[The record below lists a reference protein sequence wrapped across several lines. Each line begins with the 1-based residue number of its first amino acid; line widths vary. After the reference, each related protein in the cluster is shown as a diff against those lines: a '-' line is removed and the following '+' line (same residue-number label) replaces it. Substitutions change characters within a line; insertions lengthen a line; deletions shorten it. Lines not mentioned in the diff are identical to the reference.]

1 MEAPITYKLNTGQSA
16 STAYYPVINL
26 FTNKVLAKAEE
37 SIAPIADGCR
47 RYIIEYELE
56 SPRSVEEYTYELL
69 NLGVL
74 WRTYGGMAL
83 SVKTAPFRLLALLAG
98 VRKKNT
104 LVKALVDPV
113 RGFLM
118 SLFLARDDAERLTE
132 PPENLQEFERFVRWL
147 EATGDFQ
154 EDAFRFI
161 RWLAYF
167 NTLNR
172 TQFKETMKKV
182 LNFSAWFEK
191 ESINSLGI
199 FTPNVDSFLKM
210 RMRYYKWREDRFACL
225 RTRVEYHLNMVGAEI
240 MNRAFQPEFL
250 SAHKKT
256 VLVPG
261 CMRLRSARKCEGIKT
276 PDGILCTGCEP
287 RCNVNRLRIMGHT
300 NNFYVCILQHSTDLS
315 RWAAKPGAPSHAVV
329 GVACLSV
336 LVQGGWELRR
346 WNIPAQCVLLNE
358 CGCRKHWDDI
368 GFPTELDVRELKKIL
383 QTDSPDLR
391 ILTERQKVILKN

>member
-1 MEAPITYKLNTGQSA
+1 MEAPITYKLNMGQSA
-16 STAYYPVINL
+16 SIAYYPVINL

-37 SIAPIADGCR
+37 SIAPIANGCR

-83 SVKTAPFRLLALLAG
+83 SVRTAPFRLMAFLAG
-98 VRKKNT
+98 VRKKNEFI
-104 LVKALVDPV
+104 KALVDPI

-118 SLFLARDDAERLTE
+118 SLFLARENAERLTE
-132 PPENLQEFERFVRWL
+132 PPENLQEFERFVQWL
-147 EATGDFQ
+147 EATGDFR

-167 NTLNR
+167 NTLNP
-172 TQFKETMKKV
+172 TQFNETMKKV

-191 ESINSLGI
+191 ESLNSLGSY
-199 FTPNVDSFLKM
+199 TQNVEGFLKT
-210 RMRYYKWREDRFACL
+210 RMRYYRWREDRFVCL
-225 RTRVEYHLNMVGAEI
+225 RTRVEYHLNMTGAEI

-276 PDGILCTGCEP
+276 PNGILCTGCEP
-287 RCNVNRLRIMGHT
+287 RCSVNRLRIMGHT
-300 NNFYVCILQHSTDLS
+300 NNFYVCILPHSTDLS
-315 RWAAKPGAPSHAVV
+315 RWAAKPDAPSHAVV

-358 CGCRKHWDDI
+358 CGCRKHWDNI